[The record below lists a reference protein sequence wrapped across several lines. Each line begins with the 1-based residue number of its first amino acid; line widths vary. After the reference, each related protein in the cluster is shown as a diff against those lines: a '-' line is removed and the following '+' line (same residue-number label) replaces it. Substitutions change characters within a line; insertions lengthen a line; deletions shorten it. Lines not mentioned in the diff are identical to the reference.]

1 MAYLTSIIKTVVR
14 ELPKMEGTAGKI
26 SLGKGQLAFM
36 GEKGKALSKVL
47 SGVDASAVDIAYKS
61 KANYSI
67 AAFRLRDGKKV
78 VGQGAL
84 SIQNPAT
91 DKTILKYR
99 AAVGENGNI
108 ATSNGYVNS
117 GVAADSRDMS
127 FGLTRRGGKISYD
140 AEIGK
145 TFVLHANADEK
156 ALTDLC
162 TKINPKCDITKQHWK
177 LQQKMD
183 ETLQK
188 FRKIVKCEKDVPFG
202 GEKLKHAE
210 FKKYTGTEFNK
221 NEIHEKIAKQN
232 AEYGKLRANGM
243 ISDVFCKK

>member
-67 AAFRLRDGKKV
+67 AAFRLRDGKRV

-91 DKTILKYR
+91 DKIILKYR
-99 AAVGENGNI
+99 AAVGENGKI
-108 ATSNGYVNS
+108 ATSNGYVDANIPIDLRNIS
-117 GVAADSRDMS
+117 LGM
-127 FGLTRRGGKISYD
+127 TRKGGKFSYD
-140 AEIGK
+140 AGLGK
-145 TFVLHANADEK
+145 TTSFHLKADEK
-156 ALTDLC
+156 AFTDFVVKSVPNGAEVLAR
-162 TKINPKCDITKQHWK
+162 INKGHWT
-177 LQQKMD
+177 LQQSMD
-183 ETLQK
+183 EMLQK
-188 FRKIVKCEKDVPFG
+188 FRRIVKCEKDV
-202 GEKLKHAE
+202 
-210 FKKYTGTEFNK
+210 
-221 NEIHEKIAKQN
+221 
-232 AEYGKLRANGM
+232 
-243 ISDVFCKK
+243 